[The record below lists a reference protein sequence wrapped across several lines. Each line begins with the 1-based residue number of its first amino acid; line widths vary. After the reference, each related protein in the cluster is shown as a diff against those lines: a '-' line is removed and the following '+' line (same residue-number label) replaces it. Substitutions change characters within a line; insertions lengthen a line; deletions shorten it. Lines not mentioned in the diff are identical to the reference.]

1 MLQFE
6 GSPITLQLV
15 WSVEPG
21 LFFRTRNIEI
31 ERERERN
38 KQPNNSTKRKEA
50 NRDVQKRRPIRSD
63 FDQFRCIFSR
73 FSKWGGQYRQSIQQI
88 ALEIGTAAAAMAAVA
103 MERTDE
109 VIYCL
114 VLLAFHSSRPV
125 SFSASRVSIE
135 FVWFYCF
142 KDLLSC
148 GPLQTIKRIQH
159 VLPVGN
165 STSRPHSRS
174 TYSRHYRTGVLSRCA
189 KTSQLVFSLL
199 FSFLVLF
206 L

>member
-1 MLQFE
+1 
-6 GSPITLQLV
+6 
-15 WSVEPG
+15 
-21 LFFRTRNIEI
+21 
-31 ERERERN
+31 
-38 KQPNNSTKRKEA
+38 
-50 NRDVQKRRPIRSD
+50 
-63 FDQFRCIFSR
+63 
-73 FSKWGGQYRQSIQQI
+73 
-88 ALEIGTAAAAMAAVA
+88 MAAVA

-206 L
+206 LWLSISVASCCAFIFLLLLETYICVCVCAQYMYAVVSVVVESKRKNEKKKKKKKK